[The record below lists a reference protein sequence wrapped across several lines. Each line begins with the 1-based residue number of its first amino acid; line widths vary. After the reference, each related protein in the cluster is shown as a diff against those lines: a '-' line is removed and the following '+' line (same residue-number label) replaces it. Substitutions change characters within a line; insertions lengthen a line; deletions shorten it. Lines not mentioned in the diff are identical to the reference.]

1 MAASGGS
8 GDLVEWFSS
17 QTSSTILFT
26 GSIYSPSISQTTTY
40 YVQTHTGP
48 DFSVRVP
55 VVASVYSA
63 PDSVSLSV
71 SPTDA
76 FICEGTPLIFTA
88 NGGADLFEFSID
100 GVVKQGMSGNRQFQT
115 TALKKRASS

>member
-1 MAASGGS
+1 
-8 GDLVEWFSS
+8 
-17 QTSSTILFT
+17 
-26 GSIYSPSISQTTTY
+26 
-40 YVQTHTGP
+40 
-48 DFSVRVP
+48 

-88 NGGADLFEFSID
+88 NGGADYS
-100 GVVKQGMSGNRQFQT
+100 SFQLM
-115 TALKKRASS
+115 AL